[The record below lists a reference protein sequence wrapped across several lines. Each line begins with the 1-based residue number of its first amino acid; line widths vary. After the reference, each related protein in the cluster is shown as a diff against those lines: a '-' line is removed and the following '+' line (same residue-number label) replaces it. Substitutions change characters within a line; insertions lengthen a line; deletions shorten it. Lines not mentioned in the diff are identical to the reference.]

1 MTVLHYQL
9 KAVKTYL
16 RQTGHSLSRRV
27 EPWSKC
33 SWWESPTCQ
42 IKEVMGWWRL
52 QEADGAGKRQIY
64 DVDKSLKLLWS
75 FWPQPGWNSSW
86 SKCSWWGSPRKCK
99 WWLLKKL
106 KLKSYLGLTNLSLN
120 GVQLGHRVFVGDH
133 LDFKWTRWWR
143 KLFGASKSLVLFWIS
158 SFECVDK
165 ISLSTG
171 SGILFL
177 LFS

>member
-1 MTVLHYQL
+1 M
-9 KAVKTYL
+9 
-16 RQTGHSLSRRV
+16 S
-27 EPWSKC
+27 
-33 SWWESPTCQ
+33 
-42 IKEVMGWWRL
+42 
-52 QEADGAGKRQIY
+52 DGAGKRQIY
-64 DVDKSLKLLWS
+64 DVDKSLKLLRS
-75 FWPQPGWNSSW
+75 FWSQPGWNSSW

-120 GVQLGHRVFVGDH
+120 GVQLGRRVFGGDH

-165 ISLSTG
+165 ISLSTD
-171 SGILFL
+171 SLILFCYFL
-177 LFS
+177 RISHPIQK